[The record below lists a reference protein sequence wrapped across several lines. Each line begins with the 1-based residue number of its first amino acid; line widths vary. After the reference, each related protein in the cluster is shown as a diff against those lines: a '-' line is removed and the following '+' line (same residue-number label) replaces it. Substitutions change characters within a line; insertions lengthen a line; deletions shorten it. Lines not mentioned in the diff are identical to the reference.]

1 MSSWTLLVC
10 GLMSSRVGRGSCRL
24 LLIAV
29 LIGLTVPATLGQTSY
44 STGTLRGTVLDP
56 QAASIANATLTVT
69 NTATGVV
76 ETEKSSADGSYQFL
90 ALNPGTYDL
99 EVVAQGFE
107 KSVAKALVITVG
119 QIVVYDA
126 HLRLGSTTV
135 SVEVNYNSA
144 PLIEVEQSQQAN
156 TINPQQVENLPN
168 VARNFTASIYTLP
181 GVTNSNAP
189 AIQDPNIGTGYLTS
203 GFSIGGST
211 GRSNLFTIDGGEDD
225 YGSGALRVANVPLE
239 SIQELQVNRN
249 SFGAEFGFTAGT
261 AINIITKSGTNNY
274 HGSAYGYFHDQSTDA
289 ANFFNSFSPDPTSKP
304 FEQNAIF
311 GGTFGGPIKK
321 DKLFFFTSFEKQK
334 LDNPTVTNLLGTAE
348 AQGITAQPNGFNTP
362 GPGLCP
368 GQIPPA
374 GQAQLVTQNCYLTQ
388 LAASGTPLAGL
399 GAAFL
404 ASPIFNPLEDPILN
418 ALIAPNSGTFDG
430 NTNVVQ
436 AVPNQNGRLN
446 NWVTRVDFQPDEKDS
461 LSFRFSLAHENYQV
475 TGQGG
480 APRYYSTN
488 LLVRD
493 YTLTGS
499 WTHIINPNLVN
510 TVRVQAVPHD
520 TADSAAPFPGRAEI
534 GLGSLGPVGTPF
546 AFPYNATQ
554 NRFQFDENLSWVK
567 GKHDFKF
574 GGSYRP
580 DEYKVFEQLWFGG
593 QYNFL
598 DGAIPL
604 IDIVP
609 AADQPALATYNVT
622 QGYLPFGPAST
633 NLTATESYVV
643 GLPGSF
649 LQANGNGQVNTWNQY
664 LGIFAQDSWKVTH
677 NLTMNYGVRFDY
689 DHSANP
695 VPSSAYASPRLGF
708 AWDPTGDGKTV
719 VRAGGGLFVAPVI
732 FLVPYYLNELGTSG
746 LHTNLALQT
755 LSGQPVQ
762 IVTATAIEQGMATLA
777 NPNPA
782 LTPAQLATP
791 PPLGPG
797 ISIVPPGPAQQ
808 NGVFYTISNNF
819 KPQYSIQS
827 SLSVAREIARDLSI
841 EVGYQY
847 YRNVHIQQNLEANY
861 VQNPAIPVDPF
872 VGPFYMPKPGSTAGE
887 PNTQILQNNQFASIG
902 SGTYNGLTASLT
914 KRFSHGLQF
923 QANYTFSKAMD
934 DTSDYSSLSTPFR
947 PDLLAADR
955 SLSDFNIT
963 NNFVANAVYTTPFHT
978 DSGSFLARAF
988 ANVSVS
994 PIVYA
999 HSGLPFTLLV
1009 PGISSTGIA
1018 PLAANGAGDHISEAR
1033 PFNEGRNTG
1042 IGPGFVSWDMRISKG
1057 FYIRRESSMRLDV
1070 IAQATNLLNHTNFSS
1085 VSNIFPN
1092 TAVVTGGNGV
1102 TGGVTTSAEVSTP
1115 EGIVNLLN
1123 GPYRFKGF
1131 VPTSAD
1137 QLASPLAFRSANP
1150 PRQLSLGLQFAF

>member
-1 MSSWTLLVC
+1 MSPWTLLVC
-10 GLMSSRVGRGSCRL
+10 RLMSSRVSRGSCRFL
-24 LLIAV
+24 LVAA
-29 LIGLTVPATLGQTSY
+29 LIGLSLPASFAQTSY
-44 STGTLRGTVLDP
+44 STGTLRGTLLDP
-56 QAASIANATLTVT
+56 QGASIANATLTVT
-69 NTATGVV
+69 NAATGVA
-76 ETEKSSADGSYQFL
+76 ETETSSAAGAYQFL
-90 ALNPGTYDL
+90 VLNPGTYDL
-99 EVVAQGFE
+99 QVVAQGFE
-107 KSVAKALVITVG
+107 KSIAKGLLISVG
-119 QIVVYDA
+119 QVAIYDP
-126 HLRLGSTTV
+126 HLKVGSTTV
-135 SVEVNYNSA
+135 SVEVTYNSA

-156 TINPQQVENLPN
+156 TINTQQVENLPN
-168 VARNFTASIYTLP
+168 VGRNFTQSIYTLP

-189 AIQDPNIGTGYLTS
+189 AIQDPNIGTGYLSS

-211 GRSNLFTIDGGEDD
+211 GRSNLFTIDGGEND
-225 YGSGALRVANVPLE
+225 YGSGALRVANVPLD

-249 SFGAEFGFTAGT
+249 SFGAEFGFTSGT

-334 LDNPTVTNLLGTAE
+334 LDNPTLTNLLGTAE
-348 AQGITAQPNGFNTP
+348 AQGISAQPNGFNTP

-368 GQIPPA
+368 NQIPPA
-374 GQAQLVTQNCYLTQ
+374 GQAQLVTQACYLTQ
-388 LAASGTPLAGL
+388 LATVGGPLAPL
-399 GAAFL
+399 GAGL
-404 ASPIFNPLEDPILN
+404 IASPVFNPLEDPILN

-436 AVPNQNGRLN
+436 AVPNQNARLN
-446 NWVTRVDFQPDEKDS
+446 NWVSRVDFQPNEKNS
-461 LSFRFSLAHENYQV
+461 LSFRFGLSHEQYTV
-475 TGQGG
+475 TGPGG
-480 APRYYSTN
+480 VQRPYSTT
-488 LLVRD
+488 LQFRD

-510 TVRVQAVPHD
+510 TVRVQVVPHD
-520 TADSAAPFPGRAEI
+520 TADNTAPLPGRAEI

-546 AFPYNATQ
+546 AYPYDATQ

-580 DEYKVFEQLWFGG
+580 DQYKVFQQLWFGG

-604 IDIVP
+604 IDLFSPTSPMTAPIFFGLQ
-609 AADQPALATYNVT
+609 AYNTAL
-622 QGYLPFGPAST
+622 GYPLNGPPST
-633 NLTATESYVV
+633 NLTATESYVAGV
-643 GLPGSF
+643 PGSL
-649 LQANGNGQVNTWNQY
+649 LQANGNGQVNIWNQY

-677 NLTMNYGVRFDY
+677 NLTLNYGLRFDY

-695 VPSSAYASPRLGF
+695 VPSSAYVSPRLGF
-708 AWDPTGDGKTV
+708 AWDPKGDGKTV

-732 FLVPYYLNELGTSG
+732 FLVPFYLNELGTNG
-746 LHTNLALQT
+746 QHTSLALQT
-755 LSGQPVQ
+755 ITGQPTQ
-762 IVTATAIEQGMATLA
+762 LLTATAIEQGLATLQ

-782 LTPAQLATP
+782 LNATQLAAA
-791 PPLGPG
+791 G

-827 SLSVAREIARDLSI
+827 SLSVAREIARDLSV

-847 YRNVHIQQNLEANY
+847 YRNVHIQQNQEANY
-861 VQNPAIPVDPF
+861 IQDPAIPVDPF
-872 VGPFYMPKPGSTAGE
+872 VGPFYMPKPGSTGSQ

-923 QANYTFSKAMD
+923 QANYTLSKAID
-934 DTSDYSSLSTPFR
+934 NTSDYSSLSTPFR
-947 PDLLAADR
+947 PDLVAADR

-978 DSGSFLARAF
+978 DSGSFLAKAF

-1018 PLAANGAGDHISEAR
+1018 PLTANGAGDHISEAR

-1042 IGPGFVSWDMRISKG
+1042 IGPGFVSWDMRISKA
-1057 FYIRRESSMRLDV
+1057 FYIKRESGMRLEV
-1070 IAQATNLLNHTNFSS
+1070 IAQATNLLNHTNFSA
-1085 VSNIFPN
+1085 VNNIFPN
-1092 TAVVTGGNGV
+1092 TAVVT
-1102 TGGVTTSAEVSTP
+1102 
-1115 EGIVNLLN
+1115 
-1123 GPYRFKGF
+1123 
-1131 VPTSAD
+1131 
-1137 QLASPLAFRSANP
+1137 
-1150 PRQLSLGLQFAF
+1150 

>member
-1 MSSWTLLVC
+1 MNLGTLLVC
-10 GLMSSRVGRGSCRL
+10 RFMSSSVSRGSCRFL
-24 LLIAV
+24 LVAALV
-29 LIGLTVPATLGQTSY
+29 GLSLPASFGQTSY

-56 QAASIANATLTVT
+56 QGASIANASLTVT
-69 NTATGVV
+69 NTATGVA
-76 ETEKSSADGSYQFL
+76 ETDTSSAAGAYQFL
-90 ALNPGTYDL
+90 VLNPGTYDL
-99 EVVAQGFE
+99 QVVAQGFE
-107 KSVAKALVITVG
+107 KSIAKSLVISVG
-119 QIVVYDA
+119 QIVVYDP
-126 HLRLGSTTV
+126 HLKVGSTTV
-135 SVEVNYNSA
+135 SVEVTFNSA

-168 VARNFTASIYTLP
+168 VSRSFTASIYTLP

-189 AIQDPNIGTGYLTS
+189 AIQDPNVGTGYLSS

-211 GRSNLFTIDGGEDD
+211 GRSNLFTIDGGEND
-225 YGSGALRVANVPLE
+225 YGSGALRVANVPLD

-249 SFGAEFGFTAGT
+249 SFGAEFGFTSGT
-261 AINIITKSGTNNY
+261 AINIVTKSGTNNY

-334 LDNPTVTNLLGTAE
+334 LDNPTLTNLLGTAE
-348 AQGITAQPNGFNTP
+348 AQGISAQPNGFNP
-362 GPGLCP
+362 GSGLCP
-368 GQIPPA
+368 NQIPPA
-374 GQAQLVTQNCYLTQ
+374 GQAQLVTQACYLAQ
-388 LAASGTPLAGL
+388 LAATGGPLAPL
-399 GAAFL
+399 GAGL
-404 ASPIFNPLEDPILN
+404 IASPVFNPLEDPILN

-436 AVPNQNGRLN
+436 APPNQNGRFN
-446 NWVTRVDFQPDEKDS
+446 NWVSRVDFTPNEKNSFS
-461 LSFRFSLAHENYQV
+461 LRFSLTHEQYTV
-475 TGQGG
+475 TGPGG
-480 APRYYSTN
+480 EQRPYSTT
-488 LLVRD
+488 LQFRD

-510 TVRVQAVPHD
+510 TVRVQAVPHNSAD
-520 TADSAAPFPGRAEI
+520 NTAPLPGRAEI

-546 AFPYNATQ
+546 AYPYDATQ
-554 NRFQFDENLSWVK
+554 NRFQFDESLSWVK

-580 DEYKVFEQLWFGG
+580 DQYKVFQQLWFGG

-604 IDIVP
+604 IDVVP
-609 AADQPALATYNVT
+609 AAFQADLEAYNALQHYPA
-622 QGYLPFGPAST
+622 GGPPST
-633 NLTATESYVV
+633 NLTATESYVA
-643 GLPGSF
+643 GIPGSL
-649 LQANGNGQVNTWNQY
+649 LQANGNGQVNIWNQY

-677 NLTMNYGVRFDY
+677 NLTMNYGLRFDY

-695 VPSSAYASPRLGF
+695 VPSSAYVSPRLGF
-708 AWDPTGDGKTV
+708 AWDPKGDGKTV

-732 FLVPYYLNELGTSG
+732 FLVPFYLNELGTNG
-746 LHTNLALQT
+746 QHTSLALQT
-755 LSGQPVQ
+755 ITGQPTQ
-762 IVTATAIEQGMATLA
+762 LLTATAIEQGLATLQ

-782 LTPAQLATP
+782 LNAAQLAAA
-791 PPLGPG
+791 G

-819 KPQYSIQS
+819 KPQYSIQG
-827 SLSVAREIARDLSI
+827 SLSVAREIARDLSV

-861 VQNPAIPVDPF
+861 VQDPAIPVDPF
-872 VGPFYMPKPGSTAGE
+872 VGPFYMPKPGSTGSQ

-934 DTSDYSSLSTPFR
+934 NTSDYSSLSTPFR
-947 PDLLAADR
+947 PDLVAADR

-978 DSGSFLARAF
+978 DSGSFLAKAF

-1009 PGISSTGIA
+1009 PGIES
-1018 PLAANGAGDHISEAR
+1018 NGAGNHVSEAR

-1042 IGPGFVSWDMRISKG
+1042 IGPGFVSWDMRISKA
-1057 FYIRRESSMRLDV
+1057 FYIKRESGMRLDV
-1070 IAQATNLLNHTNFSS
+1070 IAQATNLLNHTNFSA
-1085 VSNIFPN
+1085 VNNIFPN
-1092 TAVVTGGNGV
+1092 TAVVDPGTGL
-1102 TGGVTTSAEVSTP
+1102 TTSAEVSTP

-1137 QLASPLAFRSANP
+1137 QLAGPLAFRSANP

>member
-1 MSSWTLLVC
+1 MSSWTLSVC
-10 GLMSSRVGRGSCRL
+10 RLMSSRVGRGSCRL
-24 LLIAV
+24 LLVAA
-29 LIGLTVPATLGQTSY
+29 LIGLAVPASFGQTSY

-56 QAASIANATLTVT
+56 QGASIANAALAVT
-69 NTATGVV
+69 NTATAVV
-76 ETEKSSADGSYQFL
+76 ATATSSAEGTYQFL

-99 EVVAQGFE
+99 QVVAQGFE
-107 KSVAKALVITVG
+107 KSVAKGLVITVG
-119 QIVVYDA
+119 QVVVYDP
-126 HLRLGSTTV
+126 HLKVGSTTV
-135 SVEVNYNSA
+135 SVEVTYNSA

-156 TINPQQVENLPN
+156 TINTQQVENLPN
-168 VARNFTASIYTLP
+168 VSRSFTASIYTLP

-189 AIQDPNIGTGYLTS
+189 AIQDPNVGTGYLSS

-225 YGSGALRVANVPLE
+225 YGSGALRVVNVPID

-249 SFGAEFGFTAGT
+249 SFGAEFGFTSGT

-289 ANFFNSFSPDPTSKP
+289 ANFFNGFGPDPSSKP

-334 LDNPTVTNLLGTAE
+334 LDNPVLTNLLGTAE
-348 AQGITAQPNGFNTP
+348 AQGISAQPNGFNP
-362 GPGLCP
+362 GTGLCP
-368 GQIPPA
+368 NQIPPA
-374 GQAQLVTQNCYLTQ
+374 GQAQLVTQACYLSQ
-388 LAASGTPLAGL
+388 LATVGGPLAPL
-399 GAAFL
+399 GAGL
-404 ASPIFNPLEDPILN
+404 IASPVFNPLEDPILN

-430 NTNVVQ
+430 NTSVVQ
-436 AVPNQNGRLN
+436 AAPNQNGRLN
-446 NWVTRVDFQPDEKDS
+446 NWVSRVDFQPDQKNS
-461 LSFRFSLAHENYQV
+461 LSLRFSLAHEQYTV
-475 TGQGG
+475 TGPGG
-480 APRYYSTN
+480 EQRPYSTT
-488 LLVRD
+488 LQFRD

-520 TADSAAPFPGRAEI
+520 TADNTAPLPGRAEI

-546 AFPYNATQ
+546 AYPYDATQ

-580 DEYKVFEQLWFGG
+580 DQYKVFQQLWFGG

-609 AADQPALATYNVT
+609 APFQAGLEAYNFA
-622 QGYLPFGPAST
+622 QGYPLGGPPST
-633 NLTATESYVV
+633 NLTATESYVA
-643 GLPGSF
+643 GIPGSL
-649 LQANGNGQVNTWNQY
+649 LQANGNGQVNIWNQY

-677 NLTMNYGVRFDY
+677 NLTMNYGLRFDY

-695 VPSSAYASPRLGF
+695 VPSSAYVSPRLGF
-708 AWDPTGDGKTV
+708 AWDPKGDGKTV

-732 FLVPYYLNELGTSG
+732 FLVPFYLNELGTNG
-746 LHTNLALQT
+746 LHTSLGLQT
-755 LSGQPVQ
+755 ITGQPIQ
-762 IVTATAIEQGMATLA
+762 LLTATAIEQGLATLQ

-782 LTPAQLATP
+782 LNAAQLAAA
-791 PPLGPG
+791 G
-797 ISIVPPGPAQQ
+797 IVIQPPGPNQE

-827 SLSVAREIARDLSI
+827 SLSVAREIARDLSV

-847 YRNVHIQQNLEANY
+847 YRNVHIQQNQEANY
-861 VQNPAIPVDPF
+861 VQDPALPVDPF

-934 DTSDYSSLSTPFR
+934 NTSDYSSLSTPFR
-947 PDLLAADR
+947 PDLVAADR

-978 DSGSFLARAF
+978 DSGSFLAKAF

-999 HSGLPFTLLV
+999 RSGLPFTLLV
-1009 PGISSTGIA
+1009 PGIES
-1018 PLAANGAGDHISEAR
+1018 NGAGNHISEAR

-1042 IGPGFVSWDMRISKG
+1042 IGPGFVSWDMRISKA
-1057 FYIRRESSMRLDV
+1057 FYIKRESGMRLDV
-1070 IAQATNLLNHTNFSS
+1070 IAQATNLLNHTNFSA
-1085 VSNIFPN
+1085 VNNIFPN
-1092 TAVVTGGNGV
+1092 TAVVDPV
-1102 TGGVTTSAEVSTP
+1102 TGLTTSAEVSTP

-1137 QLASPLAFRSANP
+1137 QLAGPLAFRSANP

>member
-1 MSSWTLLVC
+1 MSPWTLLVC
-10 GLMSSRVGRGSCRL
+10 RLMSSRVSRGSCRFL
-24 LLIAV
+24 LVAA
-29 LIGLTVPATLGQTSY
+29 LIGLSLPASFGQTSY

-56 QAASIANATLTVT
+56 QGASVANATLTVT
-69 NTATGVV
+69 NTATGLA
-76 ETEKSSADGSYQFL
+76 ETDTSSAAGAYQFL
-90 ALNPGTYDL
+90 VLNPGTYDL
-99 EVVAQGFE
+99 QVVAQGFE
-107 KSVAKALVITVG
+107 KSIAKGLLISVG
-119 QIVVYDA
+119 QVAIYDP
-126 HLRLGSTTV
+126 HLKVGSTTV
-135 SVEVNYNSA
+135 SVEVTYNSA

-156 TINPQQVENLPN
+156 TINTQQVENLPN
-168 VARNFTASIYTLP
+168 VGRNFTQSIYTLP

-189 AIQDPNIGTGYLTS
+189 AIQDPNIGTGYLSS

-211 GRSNLFTIDGGEDD
+211 GRSNLFTIDGGEND
-225 YGSGALRVANVPLE
+225 YGSGALRVANVPLD

-249 SFGAEFGFTAGT
+249 SFGAEFGFTSGT

-289 ANFFNSFSPDPTSKP
+289 ANFFNSFSPDPSSKP

-334 LDNPTVTNLLGTAE
+334 LDNPVVTNLLGTAE
-348 AQGITAQPNGFNTP
+348 AQGISAQPNGFNTP

-368 GQIPPA
+368 NQIPPA
-374 GQAQLVTQNCYLTQ
+374 GQAQLVTQACYLTQ
-388 LAASGTPLAGL
+388 LATLGGPLAPVGAGL
-399 GAAFL
+399 I
-404 ASPIFNPLEDPILN
+404 ASPVFNPLQDPILN

-436 AVPNQNGRLN
+436 APPNQNGRLN
-446 NWVTRVDFQPDEKDS
+446 NWVSRVDFQPNEKNS
-461 LSFRFSLAHENYQV
+461 FSFRFSLAHEQYTV
-475 TGQGG
+475 TGPGG
-480 APRYYSTN
+480 VQRPYSTT
-488 LLVRD
+488 LQFRD

-510 TVRVQAVPHD
+510 TVRVQVVPHD
-520 TADSAAPFPGRAEI
+520 TADSTAPNPGRAEI

-546 AFPYNATQ
+546 AYPYDATQ

-580 DEYKVFEQLWFGG
+580 DEYKVFQQLWFGG

-604 IDIVP
+604 IDLFSPTSPMTAPIFFGLQ
-609 AADQPALATYNVT
+609 AYNTAL
-622 QGYLPFGPAST
+622 GYPLNGPPST
-633 NLTATESYVV
+633 NLTATESYVAGV
-643 GLPGSF
+643 PGSL
-649 LQANGNGQVNTWNQY
+649 LQANGNGQVNIWNQY

-677 NLTMNYGVRFDY
+677 NLTLNYGLRFDY

-695 VPSSAYASPRLGF
+695 VPSSAYVSPRLGF
-708 AWDPTGDGKTV
+708 AWDPKGDGKTV

-732 FLVPYYLNELGTSG
+732 FLVPFYLNELGTNG
-746 LHTNLALQT
+746 QHTSLALQT
-755 LSGQPVQ
+755 LTGQPTQ
-762 IVTATAIEQGMATLA
+762 LVTATAIEQGLATPQ

-782 LTPAQLATP
+782 LNAAQLAAA
-791 PPLGPG
+791 G

-827 SLSVAREIARDLSI
+827 SLSVAREIARDLSV

-847 YRNVHIQQNLEANY
+847 YRNVHIQQNQEANY
-861 VQNPAIPVDPF
+861 IQDPALPVDPF

-887 PNTQILQNNQFASIG
+887 PNTQVLQNNQFASIG

-914 KRFSHGLQF
+914 KRFSHSLQF
-923 QANYTFSKAMD
+923 QANYTLSKAID
-934 DTSDYSSLSTPFR
+934 NTSDYSSLSTPFR
-947 PDLLAADR
+947 PDLVAADR

-963 NNFVANAVYTTPFHT
+963 NNFVANAVYTPPFHT
-978 DSGSFLARAF
+978 DSGSFLAKAF

-1009 PGISSTGIA
+1009 PGIET
-1018 PLAANGAGDHISEAR
+1018 NGAGDHVSEAR

-1042 IGPGFVSWDMRISKG
+1042 IGPGFVSWDMRISKA
-1057 FYIRRESSMRLDV
+1057 FYLKRESGMRLEV
-1070 IAQATNLLNHTNFSS
+1070 IAQATNLLNHTNFSA
-1085 VSNIFPN
+1085 VNNIFPN
-1092 TAVVTGGNGV
+1092 TAVVDPV
-1102 TGGVTTSAEVSTP
+1102 TGLTTSAEVSTP

-1137 QLASPLAFRSANP
+1137 QLAGPLAFRSANP
-1150 PRQLSLGLQFAF
+1150 PRQVSLALQFAF

>member
-1 MSSWTLLVC
+1 MNPLTLLVC
-10 GLMSSRVGRGSCRL
+10 RLMSSRVGRGSCRYL
-24 LLIAV
+24 LAAA
-29 LIGLTVPATLGQTSY
+29 LIGLSLPASFGQTSY

-56 QAASIANATLTVT
+56 QGASIANATLTVT
-69 NTATGVV
+69 NTATGVA
-76 ETEKSSADGSYQFL
+76 ETDTSSAAGAYQFL
-90 ALNPGTYDL
+90 VLNPGTYDL
-99 EVVAQGFE
+99 QVVAQGFE
-107 KSVAKALVITVG
+107 KSIAKSLVITVG
-119 QIVVYDA
+119 QIVVYDP
-126 HLRLGSTTV
+126 HLKVGSTTV
-135 SVEVNYNSA
+135 SVEVTYNSA

-168 VARNFTASIYTLP
+168 VSRSFTASIYTLP

-189 AIQDPNIGTGYLTS
+189 AIQDPNIGTGYLSS

-211 GRSNLFTIDGGEDD
+211 GRSNLFTIDGGEND
-225 YGSGALRVANVPLE
+225 YGSGALRVANVPVD

-249 SFGAEFGFTAGT
+249 SFGAEFGFTSGT
-261 AINIITKSGTNNY
+261 AINIVTKSGTNNY

-289 ANFFNSFSPDPTSKP
+289 ANFFNSFSPDPTNKP

-334 LDNPTVTNLLGTAE
+334 LDNPVVTNLLGTAE
-348 AQGITAQPNGFNTP
+348 AQGISAQPNGFNP
-362 GPGLCP
+362 GSGLCP
-368 GQIPPA
+368 NQIPPA
-374 GQAQLVTQNCYLTQ
+374 GQAQLVTQACYLTQ
-388 LAASGTPLAGL
+388 LATVGGPLAPL
-399 GAAFL
+399 GAGL
-404 ASPIFNPLEDPILN
+404 IASPVFNPLEDPILN

-436 AVPNQNGRLN
+436 APPNQNGRMN
-446 NWVTRVDFQPDEKDS
+446 NWVSRVDFTPNEKNSFS
-461 LSFRFSLAHENYQV
+461 LRFSLAHEQYTV
-475 TGQGG
+475 TGPGG
-480 APRYYSTN
+480 EQRPYSTT
-488 LLVRD
+488 LQFRD

-520 TADSAAPFPGRAEI
+520 TADNTAPNPGRAEI

-546 AFPYNATQ
+546 AYPYDATQ
-554 NRFQFDENLSWVK
+554 NRFQFDESLSWVK

-580 DEYKVFEQLWFGG
+580 DQYKVFQQLWFGG

-604 IDIVP
+604 IDVVP
-609 AADQPALATYNVT
+609 AAFQPALAAYNAL
-622 QGYLPFGPAST
+622 QGYPAGGPPST
-633 NLTATESYVV
+633 NLTATESYVAGV
-643 GLPGSF
+643 PGSL
-649 LQANGNGQVNTWNQY
+649 LQANGNGQVNIWNQY

-677 NLTMNYGVRFDY
+677 NLTMNYGLRFDY

-695 VPSSAYASPRLGF
+695 VPSSAYVSPRLGF
-708 AWDPTGDGKTV
+708 AWDPKGDGKTV

-732 FLVPYYLNELGTSG
+732 FLVPFYLNELGTNG
-746 LHTNLALQT
+746 QHTSLALQT
-755 LSGQPVQ
+755 LTGQPTQ
-762 IVTATAIEQGMATLA
+762 LLTATAIEQGLATLQ

-782 LTPAQLATP
+782 LNATQLAAA
-791 PPLGPG
+791 G

-827 SLSVAREIARDLSI
+827 SLSIAREIARDLSV

-861 VQNPAIPVDPF
+861 VQDPTLPVDPF
-872 VGPFYMPKPGSTAGE
+872 VGPFYMPKPGSTGSQ

-934 DTSDYSSLSTPFR
+934 NTSDYSSLSTPFR

-978 DSGSFLARAF
+978 DSGSFLAKAF

-1018 PLAANGAGDHISEAR
+1018 PLTANGAGDHISEAR

-1042 IGPGFVSWDMRISKG
+1042 IGPGFVSWDMRISKA
-1057 FYIRRESSMRLDV
+1057 FYIKRESGMKLDV
-1070 IAQATNLLNHTNFSS
+1070 IAQATNLLNHTNFSA
-1085 VSNIFPN
+1085 VNNIFPN

-1102 TGGVTTSAEVSTP
+1102 TGGVTTSAEVATP

-1137 QLASPLAFRSANP
+1137 QLAGPLAFRSANP

>member
-1 MSSWTLLVC
+1 MSSLTLRVC
-10 GLMSSRVGRGSCRL
+10 RLMSSRVARCSCRL
-24 LLIAV
+24 VLLTAM
-29 LIGLTVPATLGQTSY
+29 IGLSIPASFGQTSY

-56 QAASIANATLTVT
+56 QGASIANATLTVT

-76 ETEKSSADGSYQFL
+76 ETATSSTEGAYQFL
-90 ALNPGTYDL
+90 VLNPGTYDL
-99 EVVAQGFE
+99 QVVAQGFE
-107 KSVAKALVITVG
+107 KSIAKGLVITVG
-119 QIVVYDA
+119 QVVVYDA
-126 HLRLGSTTV
+126 HLRVGSMTV
-135 SVEVNYNSA
+135 SVEVTYNSA
-144 PLIEVEQSQQAN
+144 PLIEIEQSQQAN

-168 VARNFTASIYTLP
+168 VSRNFTASIYTLP

-189 AIQDPNIGTGYLTS
+189 AIQDPNIGTGYLSS

-211 GRSNLFTIDGGEDD
+211 GRSNLFTIDGGEND
-225 YGSGALRVANVPLE
+225 YGSGALRVANVPLD

-249 SFGAEFGFTAGT
+249 SFGAEFGFTSGT

-274 HGSAYGYFHDQSTDA
+274 HGSAYGYFHDQSMDA

-334 LDNPTVTNLLGTAE
+334 LDNPVVTNLLGTAE
-348 AQGITAQPNGFNTP
+348 AQGISAQPNGFNP
-362 GPGLCP
+362 GTGLCP
-368 GQIPPA
+368 NQIPPA
-374 GQAQLVTQNCYLTQ
+374 GQAQLVTQACYLTQ
-388 LAASGTPLAGL
+388 LATVGGPLAPL
-399 GAAFL
+399 GAGL
-404 ASPIFNPLEDPILN
+404 IASPVFNPLQDPILN

-430 NTNVVQ
+430 NTVVVQ
-436 AVPNQNGRLN
+436 APPNQNARLN
-446 NWVTRVDFQPDEKDS
+446 NWVSRVDFQPNEKNS
-461 LSFRFSLAHENYQV
+461 LSFRFSLAHEQYTV
-475 TGQGG
+475 TGPEGVQR
-480 APRYYSTN
+480 PYSTT
-488 LLVRD
+488 LQFRD

-510 TVRVQAVPHD
+510 TVRVQAAPHD
-520 TADSAAPFPGRAEI
+520 TADSAAPNPGRAEI

-546 AFPYNATQ
+546 AYPYDATQ

-567 GKHDFKF
+567 GNHDFKF

-580 DEYKVFEQLWFGG
+580 DQYKVFQQLWFGG

-604 IDIVP
+604 IAVVP
-609 AADQPALATYNVT
+609 AAFQADLEAYNVAL
-622 QGYLPFGPAST
+622 GYPAGGPPST
-633 NLTATESYVV
+633 NLTATESYVAGV
-643 GLPGSF
+643 PGSL
-649 LQANGNGQVNTWNQY
+649 LQANGNGQVNLWNQY

-677 NLTMNYGVRFDY
+677 NLTMNYGLRLDY

-695 VPSSAYASPRLGF
+695 VPSSAYVSPRLGF
-708 AWDPTGDGKTV
+708 AWDPKGDGKTV
-719 VRAGGGLFVAPVI
+719 VRAAGGLFVAPVI
-732 FLVPYYLNELGTSG
+732 FLVPFYLNELGTSG
-746 LHTNLALQT
+746 LHTSLALQT
-755 LSGQPVQ
+755 LTGQPTQ
-762 IVTATAIEQGMATLA
+762 LLTATAIEQGLATLQ

-782 LTPAQLATP
+782 LNATQLAAA
-791 PPLGPG
+791 G

-808 NGVFYTISNNF
+808 NGVFYTISKNF
-819 KPQYSIQS
+819 KPQYSIQT
-827 SLSVAREIARDLSI
+827 SLSVAREIARDLSV

-861 VQNPAIPVDPF
+861 VQDPALPVDPF
-872 VGPFYMPKPGSTAGE
+872 VGPFYMPKPGSTGSQ

-978 DSGSFLARAF
+978 DSGSFLAKAF

-994 PIVYA
+994 PIVFA

-1009 PGISSTGIA
+1009 PGISSTGIE
-1018 PLAANGAGDHISEAR
+1018 PLTANGAGDHISEAR

-1042 IGPGFVSWDMRISKG
+1042 IGPGFVSWDMRISKA
-1057 FYIRRESSMRLDV
+1057 FYIKRESGMRLEV
-1070 IAQATNLLNHTNFSS
+1070 IAQATNLLNHTNFSA
-1085 VSNIFPN
+1085 VNNIFPN

-1102 TGGVTTSAEVSTP
+1102 SGGVTTSAEVSTP

-1137 QLASPLAFRSANP
+1137 QLAGPLAFRSANP
-1150 PRQLSLGLQFAF
+1150 PRQVSLGLQFAF

>member
-1 MSSWTLLVC
+1 MNSWTLLVC

-24 LLIAV
+24 LLTAA
-29 LIGLTVPATLGQTSY
+29 LIGLTVPASFGQTSY

-56 QAASIANATLTVT
+56 QGASIANASLTVT

-76 ETEKSSADGSYQFL
+76 ETETSSAEGTYQFL
-90 ALNPGTYDL
+90 VLNPGTYDL
-99 EVVAQGFE
+99 QAVAQGFE
-107 KSVAKALVITVG
+107 KAVAKGLVISVG
-119 QIVVYDA
+119 EVVVYDA
-126 HLRLGSTTV
+126 HLKVGSTTV
-135 SVEVNYNSA
+135 TVEVTYNSA

-189 AIQDPNIGTGYLTS
+189 AIQDPNIGTGYLSS

-274 HGSAYGYFHDQSTDA
+274 HGSAYGYFHDQSMDA

-348 AQGITAQPNGFNTP
+348 AQGISAQPNGFNGTQ
-362 GPGLCP
+362 CP

-388 LAASGTPLAGL
+388 MAALGGPEGVNGLAA
-399 GAAFL
+399 AFI

-446 NWVTRVDFQPDEKDS
+446 NWVSRLDFQPDEKNSFS
-461 LSFRFSLAHENYQV
+461 LRFSLMHEQYTV
-475 TGQGG
+475 TGPDGVQR
-480 APRYYSTN
+480 PYSTT
-488 LLVRD
+488 LQDRD

-520 TADSAAPFPGRAEI
+520 TADAAAPLPGRAEI

-546 AFPYNATQ
+546 AYPYDATQ

-567 GKHDFKF
+567 GNHDFKF

-604 IDIVP
+604 IAIVP
-609 AADQPALATYNVT
+609 AALQTSVAEYNLANGYPAT
-622 QGYLPFGPAST
+622 GPAST

-643 GLPGSF
+643 GLPGSL

-677 NLTMNYGVRFDY
+677 NLTMNYGLRVDY

-695 VPSSAYASPRLGF
+695 VPSSAYVSPRLGF
-708 AWDPTGDGKTV
+708 AWDPKGDGKTV

-746 LHTNLALQT
+746 KHTNLALQT
-755 LSGQPVQ
+755 LSGQPDQ
-762 IVTATAIEQGMATLA
+762 IVGATMLEQGSATLQ
-777 NPNPA
+777 NPNPSLNA
-782 LTPAQLATP
+782 AQLASV
-791 PPLGPG
+791 G
-797 ISIVPPGPAQQ
+797 IAIVPPGPNQE

-827 SLSVAREIARDLSI
+827 SLSVAREIARDLSV

-861 VQNPAIPVDPF
+861 VQNPAFPIDPF
-872 VGPFYMPKPGSTAGE
+872 VGPFYMPKPGSTVGE

-902 SGTYNGLTASLT
+902 EGTYNGLTASLT

-934 DTSDYSSLSTPFR
+934 NTSDYSSLSTPFR

-955 SLSDFNIT
+955 SLSDFQIT

-978 DSGSFLARAF
+978 DSGSFLAKAF

-1009 PGISSTGIA
+1009 PGIES
-1018 PLAANGAGDHISEAR
+1018 NGAGDHVSEAR

-1042 IGPGFVSWDMRISKG
+1042 IGPGFVSWDMRISKA
-1057 FYIRRESSMRLDV
+1057 FYIKRESSMRLDV
-1070 IAQATNLLNHTNFSS
+1070 IAQATNLLNHTNFSA
-1085 VSNIFPN
+1085 VNNIFPN
-1092 TAVVTGGNGV
+1092 TAVVDPV
-1102 TGGVTTSAEVSTP
+1102 TGLTTSAEVSTP

-1137 QLASPLAFRSANP
+1137 QLAGPLAFRSANP

>member
-1 MSSWTLLVC
+1 MSSWTLSVC
-10 GLMSSRVGRGSCRL
+10 RLMSSRVGRGSCRL
-24 LLIAV
+24 LLVAA
-29 LIGLTVPATLGQTSY
+29 LIGLAVPASFGQTSY

-56 QAASIANATLTVT
+56 QGASIANAALTVT
-69 NTATGVV
+69 NTATAVV
-76 ETEKSSADGSYQFL
+76 ATATSSAEGTYQFL

-99 EVVAQGFE
+99 QVVAQGFE
-107 KSVAKALVITVG
+107 KSVAKGLVITVG
-119 QIVVYDA
+119 QVVVYDP
-126 HLRLGSTTV
+126 HLKVGSTTV
-135 SVEVNYNSA
+135 SVEVTYNSA

-156 TINPQQVENLPN
+156 TINTQQVENLPN
-168 VARNFTASIYTLP
+168 VSRSFTASIYTLP

-189 AIQDPNIGTGYLTS
+189 AIQDPNVGTGYLSS

-225 YGSGALRVANVPLE
+225 YGSGALRVVNVPID

-249 SFGAEFGFTAGT
+249 SFGAEFGFTSGT

-289 ANFFNSFSPDPTSKP
+289 ANFFNGFGPDPSSKP

-334 LDNPTVTNLLGTAE
+334 LDNPVLTNLLGTAE
-348 AQGITAQPNGFNTP
+348 AQGISAQPNGFNP
-362 GPGLCP
+362 GTGLCP
-368 GQIPPA
+368 NQIPPA
-374 GQAQLVTQNCYLTQ
+374 GQAQLVTQACYLSQ
-388 LAASGTPLAGL
+388 LATVGGPLAPL
-399 GAAFL
+399 GAGL
-404 ASPIFNPLEDPILN
+404 IASPVFNPLEDPILN

-430 NTNVVQ
+430 NTSVVQ
-436 AVPNQNGRLN
+436 AAPNQNGRLN
-446 NWVTRVDFQPDEKDS
+446 NWVSRVDFQPDQKNS
-461 LSFRFSLAHENYQV
+461 LSLRFSLAHEQYTV
-475 TGQGG
+475 TGPGG
-480 APRYYSTN
+480 EQRPYSTT
-488 LLVRD
+488 LQFRD

-520 TADSAAPFPGRAEI
+520 TADNTAPLPGRAEI

-546 AFPYNATQ
+546 AYPYDATQ

-580 DEYKVFEQLWFGG
+580 DQYKVFQQLWFGG

-609 AADQPALATYNVT
+609 APFQAGLEAYNFA
-622 QGYLPFGPAST
+622 QGYPLGGPPST
-633 NLTATESYVV
+633 NLTATESYVA
-643 GLPGSF
+643 GIPGSL
-649 LQANGNGQVNTWNQY
+649 LQANGNGQVNIWNQY

-677 NLTMNYGVRFDY
+677 NLTMNYGLRFDY

-695 VPSSAYASPRLGF
+695 VPSSAYVSPRLGF
-708 AWDPTGDGKTV
+708 AWDPKGDGKTV

-732 FLVPYYLNELGTSG
+732 FLVPFYLNELGTNG
-746 LHTNLALQT
+746 LHTSLGLQT
-755 LSGQPVQ
+755 ITGQPIQ
-762 IVTATAIEQGMATLA
+762 LLTATAIEQGLATLQ

-782 LTPAQLATP
+782 LNAAQLAAA
-791 PPLGPG
+791 G
-797 ISIVPPGPAQQ
+797 IVIQPPGPNQE

-827 SLSVAREIARDLSI
+827 SLSVAREIARDLSV

-847 YRNVHIQQNLEANY
+847 YRNVHIQQNQEANY
-861 VQNPAIPVDPF
+861 VQDPALPVDPF

-934 DTSDYSSLSTPFR
+934 NTSDYSSLSTPFR
-947 PDLLAADR
+947 PDLVAADR

-978 DSGSFLARAF
+978 DSGSFLAKAF

-999 HSGLPFTLLV
+999 RSGLPFTLLV
-1009 PGISSTGIA
+1009 PGIES
-1018 PLAANGAGDHISEAR
+1018 NGAGNHISEAR

-1042 IGPGFVSWDMRISKG
+1042 IGPGFVSWDMRISKA
-1057 FYIRRESSMRLDV
+1057 FYIKRESGMRLDV
-1070 IAQATNLLNHTNFSS
+1070 IAQATNLLNHTNFSA
-1085 VSNIFPN
+1085 VNNIFPN
-1092 TAVVTGGNGV
+1092 TAVVDPV
-1102 TGGVTTSAEVSTP
+1102 TGLTTSAEVSTP

-1137 QLASPLAFRSANP
+1137 QLAGPLAFRSANP